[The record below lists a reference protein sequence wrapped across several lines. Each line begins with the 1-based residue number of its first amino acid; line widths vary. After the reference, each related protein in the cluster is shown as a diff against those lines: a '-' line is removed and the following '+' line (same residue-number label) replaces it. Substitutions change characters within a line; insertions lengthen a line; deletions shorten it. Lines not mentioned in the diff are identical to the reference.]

1 VTVHLQCAAGTRID
15 GEYTCM
21 AGGLVTFTLEPNSM
35 VSEQFIARFT
45 DDSANDFVVAAESYD
60 IGKKEIRGELP
71 RRGTGVHFALQP
83 ADPNRPTRVRHTGGR
98 RRGRLEVDLQN
109 RRQALGQSVD
119 PV

>member
-1 VTVHLQCAAGTRID
+1 MTVHLQCAAGTRID

-71 RRGTGVHFALQP
+71 RRGTGVEFTLRYNPPTPIGQP
-83 ADPNRPTRVRHTGGR
+83 EYATLVVDAEDCWKWTFKIEGRH
-98 RRGRLEVDLQN
+98 
-109 RRQALGQSVD
+109 
-119 PV
+119 